1 MKKTYTTPALVGSGD
16 VVEETRGGMITV
28 DEEAN
33 PQTKNGIAGSIGY
46 YL

>member
-1 MKKTYTTPALVGSGD
+1 MKKTYTKPTLVGSGD
-16 VVEETRGGMITV
+16 VVEQTRCGEITV

-33 PQTKNGIAGSIGY
+33 PQTKDGIAGSIGY